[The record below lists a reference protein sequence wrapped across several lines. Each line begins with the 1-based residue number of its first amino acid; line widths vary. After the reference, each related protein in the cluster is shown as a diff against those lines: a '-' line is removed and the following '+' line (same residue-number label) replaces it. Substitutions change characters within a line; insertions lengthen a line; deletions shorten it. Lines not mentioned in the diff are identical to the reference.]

1 MALSL
6 VTSLA
11 ISVPAAVGQQVAPQ
25 PTGGNETLV
34 TRLNATTTHQ
44 ASDGTDDTVVDSAIL
59 SGVTSSP
66 PATGTVTFYYFTTSG
81 SSCTGPSMVEGLLK
95 VSGPGRVGGK
105 GAWSNP
111 VQFSAP
117 GKYSFDAVY
126 SGDSNNAP
134 VTSACELLTVTS

>member
-6 VTSLA
+6 VTPLA

-66 PATGTVTFYYFTTSG
+66 PATGKVTFYYFSG
-81 SSCTGPSMVEGLLK
+81 SSCTGPSMVEGFLP
-95 VSGPGRVGGK
+95 VNGPGRVGGK

-111 VQFSAP
+111 VQFSTP

-134 VTSACELLTVTS
+134 VASACELLTVTS